1 MKSYL
6 FVIVLILAGCGLF
19 DSGSKTLVGEYSVG
33 WIDISCTMKIY
44 NGPLGLMEGQIY
56 HVGWDN
62 DFIIAKRHPN
72 CDKSK
77 TDYFIIDLQENQTEK
92 YSQTKGV
99 YGPLDLDQFNQMFG
113 QLGIPKSVAFSY
125 KP

>member
-1 MKSYL
+1 ML
-6 FVIVLILAGCGLF
+6 TGCVF

-33 WIDISCTMKIY
+33 WIDISCTMTIY

-56 HVGWDN
+56 HVGWDS
-62 DFIIAKRHPN
+62 DFIIAKRHPD

-77 TDYFIIDLQENQTEK
+77 TDYFIIDIKENQKEK

-99 YGPLDLDQFNQMFG
+99 YGPLDLERFNQLFG
-113 QLGIPKSVAFSY
+113 QLGIPKSVTFSY
-125 KP
+125 EP